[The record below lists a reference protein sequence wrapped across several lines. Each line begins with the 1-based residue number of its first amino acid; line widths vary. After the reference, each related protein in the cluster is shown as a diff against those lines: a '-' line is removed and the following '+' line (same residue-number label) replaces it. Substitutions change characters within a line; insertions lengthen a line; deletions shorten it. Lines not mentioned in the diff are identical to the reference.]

1 VSCHEMFG
9 APIFKCV
16 GEGERRI
23 LPDWRVE
30 TAHLAILWAYYFVML
45 DPLLLNTNMLTPP
58 SIISYLFRTS

>member
-9 APIFKCV
+9 ASIFKCE
-16 GEGERRI
+16 GEEERRI

-45 DPLLLNTNMLTPP
+45 DPLLLNTNMLT
-58 SIISYLFRTS
+58 R